1 MQTTPLASGTRAAPA
16 LVTGGFAVLAL
27 GALLA
32 VLSLASAELENPG
45 QATAWGTAAAALGI
59 LGALAALAGAVLR
72 ARG

>member
-1 MQTTPLASGTRAAPA
+1 MDPTPATPRAAPA

-32 VLSLASAELENPG
+32 VLSLASAELENPA
-45 QATAWGTAAAALGI
+45 QASAWAIAAGALGAVGT
-59 LGALAALAGAVLR
+59 LSAVLGAVLQ